1 MKDRISQLL
10 DESASHARARLDQSL
25 PHATAMP
32 AALSRAIHRRRR
44 NIIITRVSVTL
55 AALLCVGTVLVLSL
69 PSMKGATAPN
79 LGTTKIISQGQTQP
93 SGVEVVT
100 VEVQKPA
107 HVQANPTLSRLTK
120 TLGRQ
125 GIDSAIELLPGSTAQ
140 GDGTKPYSPRST
152 LPEYG
157 EGF

>member
-1 MKDRISQLL
+1 MKDRIPQLL

-25 PHATAMP
+25 APSMP
-32 AALSRAIHRRRR
+32 AALSGAIHRRRR

-69 PSMKGATAPN
+69 PSMKDSTAPD
-79 LGTTKIISQGQTQP
+79 LGTTQIISGAQKQP
-93 SGVEVVT
+93 SGTEVVMT
-100 VEVQKPA
+100 AAQSPA
-107 HVQANPTLSRLTK
+107 SVQANPTLSRLTK

-125 GIDSAIELLPGSTAQ
+125 GVDSAIELLPGSTAQ
-140 GDGTKPYSPRST
+140 GDGSKPYSPRST

-157 EGF
+157 EEF